1 MMRSK
6 VLTVQKRLLMAG
18 LALTLGACQKTS
30 GDLVVTIDGSSTVF
44 PITKAVAESFEKREP
59 VKVDVKV
66 AMKVTLG
73 ISGTGGGFK
82 RFCAREIDVV
92 NASRPIKQ
100 SEAELCAKNGVEYVE
115 APVAYDGL
123 AVAVN
128 PANTWATDI
137 TTAELKKAWEPAA
150 QGVVKRWSQVRA
162 GWPDEELHL
171 YGAGTDSG
179 TYDYFAEAIV
189 QDGPALRN
197 DYTASEDD
205 DELVAG
211 VARDRLALG
220 FFGYAYVH
228 KSKGKLKVVAVDDGN
243 AANGDGPIA
252 PSPETVQNGS
262 YQPLSRPLF
271 IYVSTTSLE
280 RREVQL
286 FTAYYLT
293 NGAKFSRRVG
303 YVGLPESAY
312 VFAQRRVSARKTGSL
327 FAAGDAQVGVSIEQ
341 LMKKEHAAPRVARSP
356 SEQP

>member
-6 VLTVQKRLLMAG
+6 VSTTLKGLVLAG
-18 LALTLGACQKTS
+18 LALTLGGCQKAN
-30 GDLVVTIDGSSTVF
+30 DNLIVTIDGSSTVF

-92 NASRPIKQ
+92 NASRPIKE

-128 PANTWATDI
+128 PANSWATDI
-137 TTAELKKAWEPAA
+137 TTAELKKIWEPTA
-150 QGVVKRWSQVRA
+150 QGAVQRWSQVRP

-189 QDGPALRN
+189 QGTALRT
-197 DYTASEDD
+197 DFTASEDD
-205 DELVAG
+205 DVLVAG

-220 FFGYAYVH
+220 FFGYAYFH
-228 KSKGKLKVVAVDDGN
+228 KSKGKLKVVAVDDGK
-243 AANGDGPIA
+243 ADNGPGPIA
-252 PSPETVQNGS
+252 PSPETVQSGT

-271 IYVSTTSLE
+271 IYVSKKSLE

-286 FTAYYLT
+286 FTAYYLM

-303 YVGLPESAY
+303 YVGLPESGY
-312 VFAQRRVSARKTGSL
+312 VFAQRRVSAKKTGSL
-327 FAAGDAQVGVSIEQ
+327 FATGDAQVGVSIEQ
-341 LMKKEHAAPRVARSP
+341 LMRKEQATPDSKHAATEKP
-356 SEQP
+356 